1 MEISVHRTRAVF
13 DHYNIVDEKDIMKA
27 GSMLSE
33 YHRKI
38 MGTISGTVTNFE
50 TIQPET
56 HLPLTH

>member
-27 GSMLSE
+27 GGMLSE
-33 YHRKI
+33 YRQKK
-38 MGTISGTVTNFE
+38 MVTVDKLE
-50 TIQPET
+50 TVQPKN